1 MPAGAGAI
9 GAGADA
15 TDEPATSLEAR
26 FFMPHTPSDRIK
38 QIIRKQGH
46 TYQSLGDEIGIS
58 PQAISEIVNGRT
70 KGATARYAL
79 SAALGFEVDDLWPGS
94 RNGDRTGS

>member
-1 MPAGAGAI
+1 M
-9 GAGADA
+9 
-15 TDEPATSLEAR
+15 ATS
-26 FFMPHTPSDRIK
+26 TSDQIK
-38 QIIRKQGH
+38 QIIKKQGH

-79 SAALGFEVDDLWPGS
+79 AAALGRDVGDLWPNSG
-94 RNGDRTGS
+94 RGRGD

>member
-1 MPAGAGAI
+1 MP
-9 GAGADA
+9 
-15 TDEPATSLEAR
+15 T
-26 FFMPHTPSDRIK
+26 TPSDRIK
-38 QIIRKQGH
+38 QIIKQQGH

-79 SAALGFEVDDLWPGS
+79 SAALGLDVDELWPGS
-94 RNGDRTGS
+94 RNGNGTGG

>member
-1 MPAGAGAI
+1 M
-9 GAGADA
+9 A
-15 TDEPATSLEAR
+15 T
-26 FFMPHTPSDRIK
+26 TPSDRIK
-38 QIIRKQGH
+38 KIIKNQGH

-79 SAALGFEVDDLWPGS
+79 AAALDRSVEELWPGS
-94 RNGDRTGS
+94 RNGDGS